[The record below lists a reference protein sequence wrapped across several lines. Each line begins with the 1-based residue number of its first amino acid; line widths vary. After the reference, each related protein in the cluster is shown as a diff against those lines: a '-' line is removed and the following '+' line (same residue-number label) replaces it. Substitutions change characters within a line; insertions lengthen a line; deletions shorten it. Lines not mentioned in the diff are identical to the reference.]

1 MEIYNQLVA
10 AVEAAKVD
18 VEKFYVKGTKSAG
31 TRVRKHMQEIKALAH
46 SLRVDVL
53 DLKKGPGED

>member
-10 AVEAAKVD
+10 AVAAAKDD
-18 VEKFYVKGTKSAG
+18 VEKFYAKGNKSAG
-31 TRVRKHMQEIKALAH
+31 TRVRKHMQEIKNLAH

-53 DLKKGPGED
+53 DLKKGPDEE